1 MAGMFKRNLREL
13 RRQTDKND
21 IEAFSQLQLF
31 TKQSTYQNQ
40 MDIASLSKNVLP
52 WLQRVLKVN
61 RKLNQSYGE
70 NGACLVKEI

>member
-31 TKQSTYQNQ
+31 TKQSTYQN
-40 MDIASLSKNVLP
+40 L
-52 WLQRVLKVN
+52 R
-61 RKLNQSYGE
+61 
-70 NGACLVKEI
+70 

>member
-21 IEAFSQLQLF
+21 IEAYSQLQLF

-70 NGACLVKEI
+70 NGACLVKGI